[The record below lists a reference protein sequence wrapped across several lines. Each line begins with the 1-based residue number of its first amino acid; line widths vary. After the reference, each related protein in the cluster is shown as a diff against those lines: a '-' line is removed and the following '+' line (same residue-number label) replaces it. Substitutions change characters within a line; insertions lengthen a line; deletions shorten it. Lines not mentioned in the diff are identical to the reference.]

1 MPSYAKAVRL
11 AVLFLLFGVS
21 AAQAQ
26 VRWGQGALPRAGV
39 CFYQDVNFR
48 GEYFCVQRG
57 QAISAIGSGMNNR
70 ISSIRVFGN
79 ADVIVFREGRF
90 RGPSARFQGDVR
102 NLKSEGWND
111 AISSVRVGG
120 ASWVPGRPP
129 VWGNPSMPREGACF
143 FRDANFRGQSFCLER
158 GASFP
163 ALPPGF
169 NDRISSVRTRRAN
182 VMIFSDRDFGGRSRR
197 LSSDVPNLRGSWSD
211 TISSVRV
218 F

>member
-1 MPSYAKAVRL
+1 MTSYLKIAPL
-11 AVLFLLFGVS
+11 AILLLLFGVS
-21 AAQAQ
+21 GAHAQ
-26 VRWGQGALPRAGV
+26 VRWGQGAPPRVGA

-57 QAISAIGSGMNNR
+57 QAISSIGSGMNNR

-79 ADVIVFREGRF
+79 ADVIVFREARF

-111 AISSVRVGG
+111 AISSVRAGS
-120 ASWVPGRPP
+120 ASWIPGRPP
-129 VWGNPSMPREGACF
+129 VWGNPTMPREGACF
-143 FRDANFRGQSFCLER
+143 YRDANFRGQSFCLER
-158 GASFP
+158 GASYP
-163 ALPPGF
+163 TLPPGF
-169 NDRISSVRTRRAN
+169 NDRISSVRIRRSN

-197 LSSDVPNLRGSWSD
+197 LTSDMANLRGSWSD
-211 TISSVRV
+211 TVSSLRL